1 MLMRR
6 ILRRI
11 KRRIFL
17 ALIRLRFWFNI
28 HLFGADAF
36 RFVCNICGTACC
48 VPHYVMSRES
58 LSCYGCGSTIRYR
71 SVINALLTG
80 LGISLMPLPS
90 HPVRQSIV
98 GIGMTDSEIYAAQL
112 ERKFSY
118 KNMYYHKEPKLDILN
133 LDVFGYGCADF
144 IICSDVL
151 EHVCPPVSLAFQNL
165 FLLLKRGGILV
176 VTVPLVEDG
185 LAKEHFPNLRE
196 YHFKFRGDRRVL
208 INRTASG

>member
-1 MLMRR
+1 
-6 ILRRI
+6 
-11 KRRIFL
+11 
-17 ALIRLRFWFNI
+17 
-28 HLFGADAF
+28 
-36 RFVCNICGTACC
+36 
-48 VPHYVMSRES
+48 
-58 LSCYGCGSTIRYR
+58 
-71 SVINALLTG
+71 
-80 LGISLMPLPS
+80 
-90 HPVRQSIV
+90 
-98 GIGMTDSEIYAAQL
+98 MTDSEIYAAQL

-165 FLLLKRGGILV
+165 FLLLKRGGMLV

-208 INRTASG
+208 INRTASGGDEEVSELVFHGGQGETLEMRLFSKESLLEELTNAGFAKIEVMDEEYPDFGILWRQGCSVPVLACKQL